1 MNEARKIS
9 LAEIPAR
16 DEHGAQLKIVVPYL
30 HRTRAGGETKTP
42 MAGRLKTDTGDMLDY
57 VNKGEYRG
65 TFSGKKYYSDH
76 PDAP

>member
-1 MNEARKIS
+1 MNEARTIS
-9 LAEIPAR
+9 LVEIPAR
-16 DEHGAQLKIVVPYL
+16 RAGAQLKIVVPYL
-30 HRTRAGGETKTP
+30 HRTRSTGETKTP

-65 TFSGKKYYSDH
+65 AFSGKEILLDH